1 MPPVLARSPSSLKRQ
16 DSRSQLIAA
25 GNKREQMERAKT
37 LSKILTNDDTQAMA
51 AAKLMKT
58 RSSRIGPGMNEAS
71 QKEAGLVQTEIDHA
85 KYREEKKPTKV
96 GKLVAKLEKKLKKP
110 LKLLAKLRKALR
122 TLTEKRAFFGLII
135 GTVLLSCVVLA
146 LNAPYALYI

>member
-96 GKLVAKLEKKLKKP
+96 GKLAAKLEKKLKKLAP
-110 LKLLAKLRKALR
+110 L
-122 TLTEKRAFFGLII
+122 
-135 GTVLLSCVVLA
+135 TVLKILKPKLKK
-146 LNAPYALYI
+146 

>member
-96 GKLVAKLEKKLKKP
+96 GKLAAKLEKKLKVT
-110 LKLLAKLRKALR
+110 LTRTRTR
-122 TLTEKRAFFGLII
+122 TLTRTLTRTRTLTPGDGA
-135 GTVLLSCVVLA
+135 LSM
-146 LNAPYALYI
+146 